1 MSLEKILND
10 SKKDVS
16 MTLDELLKG
25 RKKPGPKARPKSEL
39 AKRHTHS
46 FPPEISRFLSSLDY
60 PGLFI
65 KTLIKE
71 SNPYKKYME

>member
-1 MSLEKILND
+1 
-10 SKKDVS
+10 
-16 MTLDELLKG
+16 MTLDELLKV

-46 FPPEISRFLSSLDY
+46 FPPEMSRFLSSLDY

-65 KTLIKE
+65 RALIMNSIE
-71 SNPYKKYME
+71 YKKYISIE

>member
-1 MSLEKILND
+1 
-10 SKKDVS
+10 
-16 MTLDELLKG
+16 MTLDELLNP
-25 RKKPGPKARPKSEL
+25 RKSKPGPKARPKSEL

-71 SNPYKKYME
+71 SSLYKKHIK